1 MGEEREGTCS
11 MKLIKINNSSIQIR
25 TNLEEFRD
33 IRINDLLK
41 VYDMDACL
49 IAMVTG
55 LSDTDAEERIG
66 DSDFLG
72 EIVGVKTIDGSIIGS
87 LEDGKFFKAVRRYP
101 TTGVTIKRISS
112 VDFSDMLMPD
122 SASGFYL
129 GEYVDYHCGAWV
141 DGNKFFQRHSC
152 IVGNTGAGKSET
164 VARILEEAS
173 RLPGANLIVFDIHGE
188 YSQLSYAKN
197 IRIGE
202 DFPFPIWMFGFQ
214 DLVSNLLKIRE
225 ETATTVMTALRKCY
239 YRVCPDGAENKPVYF
254 DYESLIREMEA
265 LDNQVVETG
274 EYYKSGEKAGMAK
287 TVKGEYAGK
296 LTSTVGLLRDRMLDS
311 RYSFLFH
318 DEKQGY
324 LYEVLEAVL
333 GTDKPVKNID
343 LSDVPHDVA
352 IPLIGVIT
360 RMVFDLQKL
369 QDKERIRPV
378 TLVCDEAHVYIP
390 NDYQLSASQKRMIEV
405 FEDIAKEGRKFGVTL
420 FPATQRP
427 SELNRTIMAQCANV
441 IVGKLNNENDK
452 ALIKGMLPD
461 GDEALIDSVAMFNP
475 GEVLAVGDAVPIPVK
490 IQVALAKERPISR
503 TINFWDAWKSDE
515 ETEPTADLIDRYLM
529 QGRR

>member
-188 YSQLSYAKN
+188 YSRLSYAKN

-202 DFPFPIWMFGFQ
+202 DFPF
-214 DLVSNLLKIRE
+214 R
-225 ETATTVMTALRKCY
+225 
-239 YRVCPDGAENKPVYF
+239 
-254 DYESLIREMEA
+254 
-265 LDNQVVETG
+265 
-274 EYYKSGEKAGMAK
+274 SGC
-287 TVKGEYAGK
+287 
-296 LTSTVGLLRDRMLDS
+296 LDS
-311 RYSFLFH
+311 R
-318 DEKQGY
+318 
-324 LYEVLEAVL
+324 
-333 GTDKPVKNID
+333 I
-343 LSDVPHDVA
+343 
-352 IPLIGVIT
+352 
-360 RMVFDLQKL
+360 
-369 QDKERIRPV
+369 
-378 TLVCDEAHVYIP
+378 
-390 NDYQLSASQKRMIEV
+390 
-405 FEDIAKEGRKFGVTL
+405 
-420 FPATQRP
+420 
-427 SELNRTIMAQCANV
+427 
-441 IVGKLNNENDK
+441 
-452 ALIKGMLPD
+452 
-461 GDEALIDSVAMFNP
+461 
-475 GEVLAVGDAVPIPVK
+475 
-490 IQVALAKERPISR
+490 
-503 TINFWDAWKSDE
+503 W
-515 ETEPTADLIDRYLM
+515 
-529 QGRR
+529 